1 VRVPEQRIAQIRE
14 ANPIEEVIGS
24 YIPLKKAGSS
34 YKGVCPFHSE
44 KTASFFVSPEKGL
57 YHCFGCG
64 KSGNVFGFL
73 MAYNNLSYP
82 ESVKFLADR
91 AGIEIDVVEDGNDN
105 LYKVCEFV
113 ASLYHSIL
121 LDSKGAPGRQWFKK
135 RGLTE
140 STVEKF
146 MLGYAPNESVV
157 WEKSKQEGLSR
168 KDLETLGLLRDSRD
182 SFRSKVIFPI
192 KNRWGRVS
200 GFGSRVLDQS
210 QPKYIN
216 SKESAI
222 FKKGN
227 LLYGFSETRSEL
239 RKEAVL
245 VEGYTDLLS
254 VYQSGTKN
262 VVASL
267 GTSLTSG
274 QARFLK
280 LYTPKVIIAY
290 DGDTAGRKATE
301 RAIDVLFEAGVNAG
315 VLVLPEGEDPDS
327 FVKKEGQLD
336 FSDTKSFVD
345 FKFRECESVEEKET
359 LIKSFKQTLEK
370 LSDPVKRDL
379 WTAEV
384 AQKFGIAKDLLFESR
399 ATPTVSSTSKKRR
412 LEDLEV
418 ELLGIVTSHSGA
430 RKIVAANSSEI
441 QTAELKSSFALALK
455 GADASEVIDL
465 LPTDEAKQRFAEPSF
480 WEDVDY
486 EKLAE
491 DYLRLIRQTRGKI
504 ERRELLDKIGKN
516 GDPEDLVR
524 YQRLKRQEG

>member
-1 VRVPEQRIAQIRE
+1 VRIPEQRIAQIRE

-34 YKGVCPFHSE
+34 YKGACPFHSE
-44 KTASFFVSPEKGL
+44 KAPSFFVSPDKGL

-73 MAYNNLSYP
+73 MAYNNLSYY
-82 ESVKFLADR
+82 EAVKFLADR
-91 AGIEIDVVEDGNDN
+91 AGIEVSVVEDGNDN

-121 LDSKGAPGRQWFKK
+121 LDSKGAPGRQWFEK
-135 RGLTE
+135 RGLTKD
-140 STVEKF
+140 TIEKF
-146 MLGYAPNESVV
+146 MLGYAPNESVI
-157 WEKSKQEGLSR
+157 WEKSRQEGLSR
-168 KDLETLGLLRDSRD
+168 KDIETLGLLRDSRD
-182 SFRSKVIFPI
+182 SFRRKVIFPI
-192 KNRWGRVS
+192 RNRWGRVT
-200 GFGSRVLDQS
+200 GFGTRVLDQS

-216 SKESAI
+216 SQESPI

-227 LLYGFSETRSEL
+227 LLYGFCEARSEL

-245 VEGYTDLLS
+245 VEGYTDLLT

-267 GTSLTSG
+267 GTSLTAA

-301 RAIDVLFEAGVNAG
+301 RGIDVLLEAGVDASIM
-315 VLVLPEGEDPDS
+315 VLPEGEDPDS
-327 FVKKEGQLD
+327 FVKKKGQLD
-336 FSDTKSFVD
+336 FSNIQSFVD
-345 FKFRECESVEEKET
+345 FKFRECESVEEKEV
-359 LIKSFKQTLEK
+359 LIKDFRQTLNK
-370 LSDPVKRDL
+370 LSDPVKREL
-379 WTAEV
+379 WTTEV
-384 AQKFGIAKDLLFESR
+384 AQRFGITKELLFENR
-399 ATPTVSSTSKKRR
+399 ATSRMDPVSKKRR

-418 ELLGIVTSHSGA
+418 ELLGIVASHPGV
-430 RKIVAANSSEI
+430 RKMVAANSSEI
-441 QTAELKSSFALALK
+441 QTPELKRPLALALK

-465 LPTDEAKQRFAEPSF
+465 LPSDEAKQRFTEPSF

-486 EKLAE
+486 EKLAG
-491 DYLRLIRQTRGKI
+491 DYLRLIRQTRGRI
-504 ERRELLDKIGKN
+504 ERRELLDKIGKSGN
-516 GDPEDLVR
+516 PEDLA
-524 YQRLKRQEG
+524 RLQQLKSQEG